1 MSEELAHRAHDPE
14 MEYERRDMRPGYVYA
29 FLIGLAIAGILV
41 ALVLWGLYRVM
52 DAYERSHQPP
62 QNPLVQQA
70 TTDTRH
76 VSPDA
81 INKFPQP
88 RLERNERLEIN
99 DFLLKEEQALD
110 SYGWV
115 DQKTGVVRIPIER
128 AMELV
133 AQRGL
138 PTTPRVGAVPPAE
151 VNVVNQAAERS
162 DTSNQARSKKDKGQ
176 Q

>member
-1 MSEELAHRAHDPE
+1 MSEELRHHGNNPE
-14 MEYERRDMRPGYVYA
+14 MEFEPRDLKPGNVYA
-29 FLIGLAIAGILV
+29 FLIGLAVAGILV
-41 ALVLWGLYRVM
+41 ALVLWGLYRFM

-76 VSPDA
+76 VLPGA

-99 DFLLKEEQALD
+99 DFLLNEEQTLN

-115 DQKTGVVRIPIER
+115 DQKAGVVHIPIER
-128 AMELV
+128 AMELI

-138 PTTPRVGAVPPAE
+138 PTTPKVGGVPPSE
-151 VNVVNQAAERS
+151 VNVVNQAAKRS
-162 DTSNQARSKKDKGQ
+162 DTSNEKKGKPKQ
-176 Q
+176 

>member
-1 MSEELAHRAHDPE
+1 
-14 MEYERRDMRPGYVYA
+14 MRPAYVYA

-52 DAYERSHQPP
+52 DAYERNHQPA

-76 VSPDA
+76 VLPGE

-99 DFLLKEEQALD
+99 DFLLKEEQTLD

-115 DQKTGVVRIPIER
+115 DQKAGVVRIPIER
-128 AMELV
+128 AMGLI

-138 PTTPRVGAVPPAE
+138 PTTPKVGTVPPAE
-151 VNVVNQAAERS
+151 VNVLNRAAKGSGATNEP
-162 DTSNQARSKKDKGQ
+162 RSKKEKAKQ
-176 Q
+176 